1 MGCSRE
7 PHPGRE
13 DAETGPA
20 GTGAVV
26 QHGRPR
32 SLTGDRRRRMLY
44 RAIAFSLGGA
54 SAAGPGAGVCA
65 DAEATGPF
73 IDLTRGVAHDEPVRG
88 GMTMEMMPLLMGS
101 LVAGGCG
108 AGAAVAAPY

>member
-54 SAAGPGAGVCA
+54 GAAGPGAGVCA
-65 DAEATGPF
+65 DAEATGPV
-73 IDLTRGVAHDEPVRG
+73 IGLTRGIGRGSCRGRGENSVVA
-88 GMTMEMMPLLMGS
+88 GS
-101 LVAGGCG
+101 LKKKKKGG
-108 AGAAVAAPY
+108 VVSRPRMTV

>member
-54 SAAGPGAGVCA
+54 GAAGPGAGGFSA
-65 DAEATGPF
+65 AGATGPLF
-73 IDLTRGVAHDEPVRG
+73 DLSRGVAHHEPVRG
-88 GMTMEMMPLLMGS
+88 GGTTAMMWLL
-101 LVAGGCG
+101 LCAL
-108 AGAAVAAPY
+108 

>member
-54 SAAGPGAGVCA
+54 GAAGPGAGGCA
-65 DAEATGPF
+65 DAEAMGPVF
-73 IDLTRGVAHDEPVRG
+73 DLARGVAHDEPGRRG
-88 GMTMEMMPLLMGS
+88 GTIKIIALP
-101 LVAGGCG
+101 VAS
-108 AGAAVAAPY
+108 